1 MILDTGAS
9 TNIVDQD
16 IYNKLSTYGDIRLQ
30 KSNAE
35 LYAYNTDTPLRTLGK
50 FTATLKSKHKV
61 TFADIHVIKGNAG
74 CLLSYKTASDLLLI
88 TLNINAV
95 NNCPLTSESVAAR
108 YPKIFDGIGKLKDFQ
123 FKSHIDETVPPV
135 AQNAR
140 RIPFHMRQKVAP
152 ALEEL
157 EKQDIIE
164 PVEGPTLYISLIVV
178 IPKKDGSVRIC
189 VDMNVP
195 NRVIQRERH
204 QSPTV
209 NDLTHALD
217 GAQFFSKLD
226 LQSGYYQLKLAQESR
241 YVTTFATPKG
251 LRRYKRLNFG
261 TNSAEELFQRVISD
275 QIR

>member
-1 MILDTGAS
+1 M
-9 TNIVDQD
+9 
-16 IYNKLSTYGDIRLQ
+16 
-30 KSNAE
+30 
-35 LYAYNTDTPLRTLGK
+35 
-50 FTATLKSKHKV
+50 TLKSKHKV

-74 CLLSYKTASDLLLI
+74 CLLSYKTTSDLLLI

-95 NNCPLTSESVAAR
+95 NNFPLTSKSVAAR

-123 FKSHIDETVPPV
+123 FKLHIDETVPPV

-140 RIPFHMRQKVAP
+140 RIPFHMRQKVAA
-152 ALEEL
+152 ALKEL

-164 PVEGPTLYISLIVV
+164 PVEGPTLYISPIVV

-209 NDLTHALD
+209 DDLLHALNR
-217 GAQFFSKLD
+217 AQLFSKLE
-226 LQSGYYQLKLAQESR
+226 LQSGYHQLTCTGEQICH
-241 YVTTFATPKG
+241 YFC
-251 LRRYKRLNFG
+251 
-261 TNSAEELFQRVISD
+261 NSQRFSSI
-275 QIR
+275 